1 MDSNSASSPFLLPV
15 PLQERTPMFGDD
27 IDPSDWDEASDQC
40 CLNLVHGRHL
50 AKFPPAIQGCP
61 CKETS

>member
-1 MDSNSASSPFLLPV
+1 
-15 PLQERTPMFGDD
+15 MFGDD